1 MKKIFLFT
9 TILLILAGCT
19 SGGSAAQCEINDV
32 KKLSFFT
39 AENDTVN
46 KIEIEDY
53 EIAIDPTNYEETK
66 STRQDYLDTVNEVN
80 GISVSESLK
89 GSRSTKKYTIDFGQL
104 DEDVRELLMNEYN
117 FGNDM
122 SLSTLVKNYET
133 SGFTCK

>member
-66 STRQDYLDTVNEVN
+66 STRQDYLDTVNGVN

-89 GSRSTKKYTIDFGQL
+89 GSRSTKKYIINFDKL

-122 SLSTLVKNYET
+122 SLSSLVKNYET

>member
-53 EIAIDPTNYEETK
+53 EIAIDPTNYEENK
-66 STRQDYLDTVNEVN
+66 ILRQNYLDMLNEVN
-80 GISVSESLK
+80 GISASESLK
-89 GSRSTKKYTIDFGQL
+89 GSRLTKKYTITFDQL
-104 DEDVRELLMNEYN
+104 DEEVRELLMNEYN

>member
-1 MKKIFLFT
+1 MKKTFLFT
-9 TILLILAGCT
+9 TILLIFAGCT

-32 KKLSFFT
+32 KKIDFFT
-39 AENDTVN
+39 NENEIVN

-53 EIAIDPTNYEETK
+53 EIAVDNTNYEETK
-66 STRQDYLDTVNEVN
+66 RLRQDYLDMVNEVN
-80 GISVSESLK
+80 GISASESLK
-89 GSRSTKKYTIDFGQL
+89 ESRSTKKYTINFDQL
-104 DEDVRELLMNEYN
+104 DGEVRELLMNEYN